1 MWSTELYLTLAPFSS
16 TTSLACITSNG
27 SLLTS
32 LPVPMY
38 ATFEYDAVQLDGATV
53 GISQWSSYSSNAGS
67 VLSTALIEN
76 EKVEMGKEVT
86 LLWGEPNS
94 RRHTVEEHE
103 IIGIRATMAPV
114 PFFEKTIKI
123 D

>member
-1 MWSTELYLTLAPFSS
+1 M
-16 TTSLACITSNG
+16 TTSLK
-27 SLLTS
+27 SLERPRSKFIS